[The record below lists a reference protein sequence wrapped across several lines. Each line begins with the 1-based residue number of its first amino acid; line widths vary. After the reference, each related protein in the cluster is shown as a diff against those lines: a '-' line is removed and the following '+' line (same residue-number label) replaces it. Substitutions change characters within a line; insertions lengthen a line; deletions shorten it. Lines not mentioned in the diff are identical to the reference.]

1 MFIVNRM
8 GRCFELEKGIEVNK
22 AELESFGCELFKD
35 KSALYEAKKRA
46 YIGVNR
52 YIIKA
57 GANPGHYRCSNGRA
71 IDFIRPDT
79 DTLEE
84 FIGYYH

>member
-8 GRCFELEKGIEVNK
+8 GRCFEIEKGIQVDETALK
-22 AELESFGCELFKD
+22 IFECEIFKD
-35 KSALYEAKKRA
+35 KSALYEAKKRT

-57 GANPGHYRCSNGRA
+57 GVNPGHYRCSNGRSLDL
-71 IDFIRPDT
+71 IGPDT